1 METLWIIMKKM
12 IQITLMIMNKNIIM
26 TKITIN
32 KDDDEDNYL
41 DADNNY

>member
-1 METLWIIMKKM
+1 MKKM

>member
-26 TKITIN
+26 NKITIN